1 MVFTQGD
8 VFLCRQ
14 MLSLSDFNADDF
26 ERKNIKLPQKIAT
39 ASPVRQASYLAGRQA
54 ARQALQMA
62 GECGGFN
69 IGSDAGGCPQFPPAV
84 VGSISHV
91 RTGECIEAVCLL
103 ARTTSARSLGVDL
116 ENIMSRD
123 IAAAVFNQVCDASEK
138 LLLKS
143 NLNFTENVALSLI
156 FSVKEALY
164 KALWPEVRQVFD
176 FTDVAVIAVHPLCQT
191 HHYLY
196 LPDQIQCG
204 YCDITLKR
212 TLAPGVTQGRCYRAD
227 WILTDKQVLTS
238 VLVS

>member
-1 MVFTQGD
+1 MAFTQGD
-8 VFLCRQ
+8 VFFFRQ
-14 MLSLSDFNADDF
+14 VLLLSDFKADDF
-26 ERKNIKLPQKIAT
+26 ERENIEFPQKLAT
-39 ASPVRQASYLAGRQA
+39 ASPVRQASYLAGRLA
-54 ARQALQMA
+54 ARQAMQIAGVA
-62 GECGGFN
+62 GEFS

-91 RTGECIEAVCLL
+91 RTGERIEAVCLL

-143 NLNFTENVALSLI
+143 NLHFTENVALSLI

-176 FTDVAVIAVHPLCQT
+176 FTDVAVIVVHPIFKN

-204 YCDITLKR
+204 YCDIALKK
-212 TLAPGVTQGRCYRAD
+212 TLAPGVTQGRCYRAE
-227 WILTDKQVLTS
+227 WILTDEQVLTS